1 MRFIGKFI
9 LQIIANALAIFIAVY
24 FIKQIIFTGNW
35 LDYLFVGTI
44 LAVANLIIR
53 PILKIISAP
62 LIFITLGLFLIVI
75 NAIILFGVDW
85 FVEALKISN
94 IWGYLWGTIII
105 SIINA
110 IILGSTKRKKNY
122 GYK

>member
-24 FIKQIIFTGNW
+24 FIKQINFTGNW
-35 LDYLFVGTI
+35 LDYLFVGAI

-110 IILGSTKRKKNY
+110 IIAGSAKRKS
-122 GYK
+122 